1 MPLYSYRK
9 APAKI
14 TDNREVYSRSSNL
27 DAKKKTYN
35 VTLGEILIGL
45 YNDFHR
51 LMTTSRVAALIIP
64 SLLVVS
70 GVYIIYRQVW
80 PQVFQMIEASS
91 GYFDDNTTALVA
103 GDYIALKQQYSNP
116 GAKYFNELKARA
128 EEQHLLYQDE
138 ASANYKSNFSL
149 SIPSLELYD
158 LNVTPN
164 TDSSIE
170 TVYDQILNN
179 GLAHFAGTGLPI
191 TDKDTYNSV
200 IYGHSSAGDY
210 YERTKDPVAAFSRLS
225 KIRYG
230 DEIIVKMDGKEY
242 KYKFIKGK
250 IVDAN
255 DLSILEGQRGQQ
267 YLTLFTCYPNGNN
280 GKRFVATARL
290 IE

>member
-14 TDNREVYSRSSNL
+14 TDNREIYSRSSNL
-27 DAKKKTYN
+27 PQQKSTFN
-35 VTLGEILIGL
+35 ITLGEILIGL

-51 LMTTSRVAALIIP
+51 LMTTSRIAALFIP
-64 SLLVVS
+64 TMLVIS

-103 GDYIALKQQYSNP
+103 GDYITIKQQYSNP
-116 GAKYFNELKARA
+116 GAKYFSELKTRA
-128 EEQHLLYQDE
+128 EERNLLFQDE
-138 ASANYKSNFSL
+138 TSKNYKNNFSL
-149 SIPSLELYD
+149 SIPSLELFD
-158 LNVTPN
+158 LKVTPN
-164 TDSSIE
+164 TDSSVE
-170 TVYDQILNN
+170 TVYDQVLTD
-179 GLAHFAGTGLPI
+179 GLAHFEGTGLPI

-210 YERTKDPVAAFSRLS
+210 YERTKDPAAAFSRLS

-230 DEIIVKMDGKEY
+230 EEIIVKMDGKEY

-255 DLSILEGQRGQQ
+255 DLSVLEGQTGQQ